1 LTYQAGGLFSAWQGD
16 GVGEGTMAAATQ
28 FEVLTGDL
36 IGSRRLGA
44 RTALLP
50 GIFGQALDP
59 APYAGLKW
67 PARVAGHQ
75 IHRGDEFQLVIEPA
89 AAGGL
94 AAALFLLCSLKRAG
108 GEMPPLEARIAV
120 GVGGADYF
128 DAAPPG
134 GGFQGDGEA
143 FQASGLLLE
152 AMKKDGRRVAVTT
165 PWPDVNAELL
175 VSCRLLDQIVAQWT
189 PQQASSMQAL
199 LRGETQ
205 DSAAEAAGISQSAV
219 AQRLR
224 RAGAPAVRALLERYA
239 HLLATARSGGE
250 ERS

>member
-1 LTYQAGGLFSAWQGD
+1 
-16 GVGEGTMAAATQ
+16 MAAAAQ

-44 RTALLP
+44 RTAMLP
-50 GIFGQALDP
+50 QILGQALDP
-59 APYAGLKW
+59 TAYAGLKW
-67 PARVAGHQ
+67 PARVAGRQ

-89 AAGGL
+89 VAGGL
-94 AAALFLLCSLKRAG
+94 AAALFLLCALKRAA
-108 GEMPPLEARIAV
+108 PPLEARIAV

-128 DAAPPG
+128 GADPQG

-152 AMKKDGRRVAVTT
+152 AMKRDGRRVAVTT

-175 VSCRLLDQIVAQWT
+175 VTCRLLDQIVAQWT
-189 PQQASSMQAL
+189 PQQASSIQAL

-239 HLLATARSGGE
+239 HLLAATRRGAE
-250 ERS
+250 ELS

>member
-1 LTYQAGGLFSAWQGD
+1 
-16 GVGEGTMAAATQ
+16 MAAAGR

-44 RTALLP
+44 CTAMLP

-59 APYAGLKW
+59 APYAALKW
-67 PARVAGHQ
+67 PARVVGRQ
-75 IHRGDEFQLVIEPA
+75 IHRGDEFQLAIEPA

-94 AAALFLLCSLKRAG
+94 AAALFLLCALKRAA
-108 GEMPPLEARIAV
+108 PRLEARIAV

-128 DAAPPG
+128 DADPPG
-134 GGFQGDGEA
+134 GGFQADGEA

-165 PWPDVNAELL
+165 PWPDANAELQ
-175 VSCRLLDQIVAQWT
+175 VACRLLDQIVAPWT
-189 PQQASSMQAL
+189 PQQAASVQAM

-205 DSAAEAAGISQSAV
+205 DAAAEAAGISQSAV
-219 AQRLR
+219 AQRQR
-224 RAGAPAVRALLERYA
+224 RAGASAVRALLERYA
-239 HLLATARSGGE
+239 QLLAAARPGEGG
-250 ERS
+250 RS

>member
-1 LTYQAGGLFSAWQGD
+1 
-16 GVGEGTMAAATQ
+16 MAAAGQ

-44 RTALLP
+44 RTAMLP
-50 GIFGQALDP
+50 QIFSQALDP
-59 APYAGLKW
+59 ASYAGLKW
-67 PARVAGHQ
+67 PARVVGRQ

-94 AAALFLLCSLKRAG
+94 AAALFLLCALKRAA
-108 GEMPPLEARIAV
+108 PPLEARIAV

-128 DAAPPG
+128 DADPPG

-175 VSCRLLDQIVAQWT
+175 VACRLLDEIIAQWT
-189 PQQASSMQAL
+189 PQQAASMQAL

-205 DSAAEAAGISQSAV
+205 DAAAEAAGISQSAV

-224 RAGAPAVRALLERYA
+224 RAGASAVRALLERYA
-239 HLLATARSGGE
+239 QLLAVARGSE
-250 ERS
+250 EEGP

>member
-1 LTYQAGGLFSAWQGD
+1 
-16 GVGEGTMAAATQ
+16 M
-28 FEVLTGDL
+28 
-36 IGSRRLGA
+36 
-44 RTALLP
+44 LP
-50 GIFGQALDP
+50 QILGQALEP

-67 PARVAGHQ
+67 PARVVGHQ
-75 IHRGDEFQLVIEPA
+75 IHRGDEFQLVIESVV
-89 AAGGL
+89 AGGL
-94 AAALFLLCSLKRAG
+94 AAALFLLCALKRADRG
-108 GEMPPLEARIAV
+108 TPPLEARIAV

-128 DAAPPG
+128 DANPPG

-152 AMKKDGRRVAVTT
+152 AMKRDGRRVAVTT

-175 VSCRLLDQIVAQWT
+175 VACRLLDEIIAQWT
-189 PQQASSMQAL
+189 PQQAASMQAL

-205 DSAAEAAGISQSAV
+205 DAAAEAEGISQSAV

-224 RAGAPAVRALLERYA
+224 RAGAPAVRALIERYA
-239 HLLATARSGGE
+239 HLLATARRGGE